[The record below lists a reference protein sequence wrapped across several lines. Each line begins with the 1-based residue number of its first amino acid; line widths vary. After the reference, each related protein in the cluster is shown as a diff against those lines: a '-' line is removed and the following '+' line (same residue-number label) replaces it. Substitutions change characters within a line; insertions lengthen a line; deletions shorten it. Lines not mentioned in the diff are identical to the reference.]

1 MDRRSRGEFCSLIIG
16 WGYNWYYV
24 IAIKL
29 NGNSLLMT
37 INIIENK
44 KATFDFFIQE
54 KIEAGISLK
63 GWEVKSLRSNRG
75 NIKESYALIKN
86 NEVFLI
92 GSHISPLPN
101 VHVNEDTE
109 PTRTRKLLLK
119 AKEISKI
126 SGLVTQKGYTL
137 IPLSL
142 YWKEGKVKIMIG
154 LAKGRKKHDKRA
166 LLKERDWK
174 MTQKRLIKKNYNK

>member
-1 MDRRSRGEFCSLIIG
+1 
-16 WGYNWYYV
+16 
-24 IAIKL
+24 
-29 NGNSLLMT
+29 MT
-37 INIIENK
+37 TTIIENK
-44 KATFDFFIQE
+44 KAKFDFFIEE
-54 KIEAGISLK
+54 KIEAGIALK

-75 NIKESYALIKN
+75 NIKESYALVKN
-86 NEVFLI
+86 KEVFII

-101 VHVNEDTE
+101 VNINEDTD

-119 AKEISKI
+119 GKEISKI

-137 IPLSL
+137 IPLSF
-142 YWKEGKVKIMIG
+142 YWKEGKVKVMIG
-154 LAKGRKKHDKRA
+154 LAKGRKKQDKRA

>member
-1 MDRRSRGEFCSLIIG
+1 
-16 WGYNWYYV
+16 
-24 IAIKL
+24 
-29 NGNSLLMT
+29 MT
-37 INIIENK
+37 TTIIENK
-44 KATFDFFIQE
+44 KAKFDYFIEE

-75 NIKESYALIKN
+75 NIKESYALVKN
-86 NEVFLI
+86 NEVFII
-92 GSHISPLPN
+92 GSHISPMPN
-101 VHVNEDTE
+101 VGTNEDTD

-119 AKEISKI
+119 AKEITKI

-137 IPLSL
+137 IPLSF
-142 YWKEGKVKIMIG
+142 YWKNGNVKVMIG
-154 LAKGRKKHDKRA
+154 LAKGRKKQDKRS

>member
-1 MDRRSRGEFCSLIIG
+1 
-16 WGYNWYYV
+16 
-24 IAIKL
+24 
-29 NGNSLLMT
+29 MT
-37 INIIENK
+37 TTIIENK
-44 KATFDFFIQE
+44 KAKFDYFIEE

-75 NIKESYALIKN
+75 NIKESYALVKN
-86 NEVFLI
+86 NEIFII
-92 GSHISPLPN
+92 GSHISPMPN
-101 VHVNEDTE
+101 VRTNEDTD

-126 SGLVTQKGYTL
+126 SGLVAQKGYTL
-137 IPLSL
+137 IPLSF
-142 YWKEGKVKIMIG
+142 YWKNGNVKVMIG
-154 LAKGRKKHDKRA
+154 LAKGRKKQDKRA

>member
-1 MDRRSRGEFCSLIIG
+1 
-16 WGYNWYYV
+16 
-24 IAIKL
+24 
-29 NGNSLLMT
+29 MT
-37 INIIENK
+37 TTIIENK
-44 KATFDFFIQE
+44 KAKFDYFIEE

-75 NIKESYALIKN
+75 NIKESYALVKN
-86 NEVFLI
+86 NEVFII

-101 VHVNEDTE
+101 VNINEDTD

-119 AKEISKI
+119 GKEISKI

-137 IPLSL
+137 IPLSF
-142 YWKEGKVKIMIG
+142 YWKKGKVKVMIG
-154 LAKGRKKHDKRA
+154 LAKGRKKQDKRA

>member
-1 MDRRSRGEFCSLIIG
+1 
-16 WGYNWYYV
+16 
-24 IAIKL
+24 
-29 NGNSLLMT
+29 MT
-37 INIIENK
+37 TTIIENK
-44 KATFDFFIQE
+44 KAKFDYFIEE

-75 NIKESYALIKN
+75 NIKESYALVKN
-86 NEVFLI
+86 NEVFII
-92 GSHISPLPN
+92 GSHISPMPN
-101 VHVNEDTE
+101 VRTNEDTN

-119 AKEISKI
+119 TKEISKI

-137 IPLSL
+137 IPLSF
-142 YWKEGKVKIMIG
+142 YWKKGKVKVMIG
-154 LAKGRKKHDKRA
+154 LAKGRKQQDKRA

>member
-1 MDRRSRGEFCSLIIG
+1 
-16 WGYNWYYV
+16 
-24 IAIKL
+24 
-29 NGNSLLMT
+29 MT
-37 INIIENK
+37 RTIIENK
-44 KATFDFFIQE
+44 KAMFDFFIQE

-137 IPLSL
+137 IPLSF
-142 YWKEGKVKIMIG
+142 YWKEGKVKVMIG

-174 MTQKRLIKKNYNK
+174 MTQKRLVKKHYNK

>member
-1 MDRRSRGEFCSLIIG
+1 
-16 WGYNWYYV
+16 
-24 IAIKL
+24 
-29 NGNSLLMT
+29 MT
-37 INIIENK
+37 ITIIENK
-44 KATFDFFIQE
+44 KAKFDFFIEE

-75 NIKESYALIKN
+75 NIKESYALVKN
-86 NEVFLI
+86 NEIFII
-92 GSHISPLPN
+92 GSHISPMPN
-101 VHVNEDTE
+101 VSANENTD

-126 SGLVTQKGYTL
+126 SGLVAQKGYTL
-137 IPLSL
+137 IPLSF
-142 YWKEGKVKIMIG
+142 YWKNGNVKVMIG
-154 LAKGRKKHDKRA
+154 LAKGRKQQDKRA

>member
-1 MDRRSRGEFCSLIIG
+1 
-16 WGYNWYYV
+16 
-24 IAIKL
+24 
-29 NGNSLLMT
+29 MT
-37 INIIENK
+37 TTIIENK
-44 KATFDFFIQE
+44 KAKFDYFIEE

-75 NIKESYALIKN
+75 NIKESYALVKN
-86 NEVFLI
+86 NEVFII
-92 GSHISPLPN
+92 GSHISPMPN
-101 VHVNEDTE
+101 VRTNEDTD

-137 IPLSL
+137 IPLSF
-142 YWKEGKVKIMIG
+142 YWKEGKVKVMIG
-154 LAKGRKKHDKRA
+154 LAKGRKKQDKRA

>member
-1 MDRRSRGEFCSLIIG
+1 
-16 WGYNWYYV
+16 
-24 IAIKL
+24 
-29 NGNSLLMT
+29 MT
-37 INIIENK
+37 TTIIENK
-44 KATFDFFIQE
+44 KAKFDFFIEE

-75 NIKESYALIKN
+75 NIKESYALVKN
-86 NEVFLI
+86 NEVFII

-101 VHVNEDTE
+101 VNINEDTD

-119 AKEISKI
+119 GKEISKI

-137 IPLSL
+137 IPLSF
-142 YWKEGKVKIMIG
+142 YWKKGNVKVMIG
-154 LAKGRKKHDKRA
+154 LAKGRKKQDKRA

>member
-1 MDRRSRGEFCSLIIG
+1 
-16 WGYNWYYV
+16 
-24 IAIKL
+24 
-29 NGNSLLMT
+29 MT
-37 INIIENK
+37 TTIIENK
-44 KATFDFFIQE
+44 KAKFDFFIEE

-75 NIKESYALIKN
+75 NIKESYALVKN
-86 NEVFLI
+86 NEVFII
-92 GSHISPLPN
+92 GSHISPMPN
-101 VHVNEDTE
+101 VRTNEDTD

-137 IPLSL
+137 IPLSF
-142 YWKEGKVKIMIG
+142 YWKKGKVKVMIG
-154 LAKGRKKHDKRA
+154 LARGRKKQDKRA

>member
-1 MDRRSRGEFCSLIIG
+1 
-16 WGYNWYYV
+16 
-24 IAIKL
+24 
-29 NGNSLLMT
+29 MT
-37 INIIENK
+37 RTIIENK

-174 MTQKRLIKKNYNK
+174 MTQKRLVKKHYNK

>member
-1 MDRRSRGEFCSLIIG
+1 
-16 WGYNWYYV
+16 
-24 IAIKL
+24 
-29 NGNSLLMT
+29 MT
-37 INIIENK
+37 TTIIENK
-44 KATFDFFIQE
+44 KAKFDFFIEE
-54 KIEAGISLK
+54 KIEAGIALK

-75 NIKESYALIKN
+75 NIKESYAIVKD
-86 NEVFLI
+86 NEVFII

-101 VHVNEDTE
+101 VNINEDTD

-119 AKEISKI
+119 GKEISKI

-137 IPLSL
+137 IPLSF
-142 YWKEGKVKIMIG
+142 YWKEGKVKVMIG
-154 LAKGRKKHDKRA
+154 LAKGRKKQDKRA

>member
-1 MDRRSRGEFCSLIIG
+1 
-16 WGYNWYYV
+16 
-24 IAIKL
+24 
-29 NGNSLLMT
+29 MT
-37 INIIENK
+37 TTIIENK
-44 KATFDFFIQE
+44 KAKFDYFIEE

-75 NIKESYALIKN
+75 NIKESYALVKN
-86 NEVFLI
+86 NEVFII
-92 GSHISPLPN
+92 GSHISPMPN
-101 VHVNEDTE
+101 VSINQDAD

-126 SGLVTQKGYTL
+126 SGLVSQKGYTL
-137 IPLSL
+137 IPLSF
-142 YWKEGKVKIMIG
+142 YWKKGNVKVMIG
-154 LAKGRKKHDKRA
+154 LAKGRKKQDKRA

>member
-1 MDRRSRGEFCSLIIG
+1 
-16 WGYNWYYV
+16 
-24 IAIKL
+24 
-29 NGNSLLMT
+29 MT
-37 INIIENK
+37 TTIIENK
-44 KATFDFFIQE
+44 KAKFDYFIEE

-75 NIKESYALIKN
+75 NIKESYALVKN

-101 VHVNEDTE
+101 VDINEDTE

-119 AKEISKI
+119 GKEISKI

-137 IPLSL
+137 IPLSF
-142 YWKEGKVKIMIG
+142 YWKEGKVKVMIG
-154 LAKGRKKHDKRA
+154 LAKGRKKQDKRA

>member
-1 MDRRSRGEFCSLIIG
+1 
-16 WGYNWYYV
+16 
-24 IAIKL
+24 
-29 NGNSLLMT
+29 MT
-37 INIIENK
+37 TTIIENK
-44 KATFDFFIQE
+44 KAKFDYFIEE

-86 NEVFLI
+86 NEIFII
-92 GSHISPLPN
+92 GSHISPMPN
-101 VHVNEDTE
+101 VSANENTD

-126 SGLVTQKGYTL
+126 SGLVAQKGYTL
-137 IPLSL
+137 IPLSF
-142 YWKEGKVKIMIG
+142 YWKNGNVKVMIG
-154 LAKGRKKHDKRA
+154 LAKGRKQQDKRA

>member
-1 MDRRSRGEFCSLIIG
+1 
-16 WGYNWYYV
+16 
-24 IAIKL
+24 
-29 NGNSLLMT
+29 MT
-37 INIIENK
+37 TTIIENK
-44 KATFDFFIQE
+44 KAKFDFFIEE

-75 NIKESYALIKN
+75 NIKESYALVKN
-86 NEVFLI
+86 NEIFII
-92 GSHISPLPN
+92 GSHISPMPN
-101 VHVNEDTE
+101 ESANENTD

-137 IPLSL
+137 IPLSF
-142 YWKEGKVKIMIG
+142 YWKKGKVKVMIG
-154 LAKGRKKHDKRA
+154 LAKGRKKQDKRA

>member
-1 MDRRSRGEFCSLIIG
+1 
-16 WGYNWYYV
+16 
-24 IAIKL
+24 
-29 NGNSLLMT
+29 MT
-37 INIIENK
+37 TTIIENK
-44 KATFDFFIQE
+44 KAKFDFFIEE

-75 NIKESYALIKN
+75 NIKESYALVKN
-86 NEVFLI
+86 KEVFLI

-101 VHVNEDTE
+101 VNVNEDTD

-119 AKEISKI
+119 SKEIAKI
-126 SGLVTQKGYTL
+126 TGLVTQKGYTL
-137 IPLSL
+137 IPLSF
-142 YWKEGKVKIMIG
+142 YWKQGKVKVMIG
-154 LAKGRKKHDKRA
+154 LAKGRKKQDKRA

>member
-1 MDRRSRGEFCSLIIG
+1 
-16 WGYNWYYV
+16 
-24 IAIKL
+24 
-29 NGNSLLMT
+29 MT
-37 INIIENK
+37 TTIIENK
-44 KATFDFFIQE
+44 KAKFDFFIEE

-75 NIKESYALIKN
+75 NIKESYALVKN
-86 NEVFLI
+86 NEVFII
-92 GSHISPLPN
+92 GSHISPMPN
-101 VHVNEDTE
+101 VSANENTD

-137 IPLSL
+137 IPLSF
-142 YWKEGKVKIMIG
+142 YWKNGNVKVMIG
-154 LAKGRKKHDKRA
+154 LAKGRKKQDKRA
-166 LLKERDWK
+166 LLKEKDWK

>member
-1 MDRRSRGEFCSLIIG
+1 
-16 WGYNWYYV
+16 
-24 IAIKL
+24 
-29 NGNSLLMT
+29 MT
-37 INIIENK
+37 TTIIENK
-44 KATFDFFIQE
+44 KAKFDFFIEE
-54 KIEAGISLK
+54 KIEAGIALK

-75 NIKESYALIKN
+75 NIKESYALVKN
-86 NEVFLI
+86 NEVFII

-101 VHVNEDTE
+101 VNINEDTD

-119 AKEISKI
+119 GKEISKI

-137 IPLSL
+137 IPLSF
-142 YWKEGKVKIMIG
+142 YWKEGKVKVMIG
-154 LAKGRKKHDKRA
+154 LAKGRKKQDKRA

>member
-1 MDRRSRGEFCSLIIG
+1 
-16 WGYNWYYV
+16 
-24 IAIKL
+24 
-29 NGNSLLMT
+29 MT
-37 INIIENK
+37 TTIIENK
-44 KATFDFFIQE
+44 KAKFDYFIEE

-75 NIKESYALIKN
+75 NIKESYALVKN
-86 NEVFLI
+86 NEIFIV
-92 GSHISPLPN
+92 GSHISPMPN
-101 VHVNEDTE
+101 VRTNEDTD

-137 IPLSL
+137 IPLSF
-142 YWKEGKVKIMIG
+142 YWKKGNVKVMIG
-154 LAKGRKKHDKRA
+154 LAKGRKQQDKRA

>member
-1 MDRRSRGEFCSLIIG
+1 
-16 WGYNWYYV
+16 
-24 IAIKL
+24 
-29 NGNSLLMT
+29 MT
-37 INIIENK
+37 TTIIENK
-44 KATFDFFIQE
+44 KAKFDYFIEE

-75 NIKESYALIKN
+75 NIKESYALVKN
-86 NEVFLI
+86 NEVFII

-101 VHVNEDTE
+101 VRTNEDID

-142 YWKEGKVKIMIG
+142 YWKEDKVKVMIG
-154 LAKGRKKHDKRA
+154 LAKGRKKQDKRA